1 MSKTSASHSHRTL
14 LIPTVLPSTGTGG
27 KARLLVTAGPLEG
40 REYLISKLPF
50 TIGSGLSND
59 LTIAEPTVSRQHC
72 EIVSDEQGG
81 LMIRDLGST
90 NGTSIEGVKV
100 SSARLAPNTEVHL
113 GRTRILVPV
122 VQDRP
127 EFIMSA
133 REQFGHSIGRTPL
146 IRHVFH
152 LAEQAIASSSPVLLL
167 GETGTGKEELAGD
180 IHAESP
186 RASEPFITLD
196 CNAYANNLELAKAE
210 LFGNE
215 STPSALE
222 LASNGTLFLDS
233 IDMMPMD
240 LQPLVLRALE
250 TRRDIRFIFAS
261 KQDLAAL
268 AKQGNFYQPLFCALA
283 VIVIEIPALRRR
295 RDDIPL
301 LVNSIAERLH
311 VSQNVMD
318 WCQQPSTI
326 AFLMRYNWPGNIRE
340 LRTLIEKLQSLG
352 RIPADIGAFLQG
364 NLQSDSKAA
373 LDASED
379 FSTGNDSDIA
389 ITADRPFKDLKNEI
403 IEEFERKYLSDLLAR
418 NAQNISQSA
427 RIAGIER
434 AYLQRLI
441 RKYGMRS
448 SD

>member
-1 MSKTSASHSHRTL
+1 MSKTSTSQLHQTL
-14 LIPTVLPSTGTGG
+14 LIPTVMPSSGTGG
-27 KARLLVTAGPLEG
+27 KARLLVTSGPLEG

-59 LTIAEPTVSRQHC
+59 LSIAEPTVSRQHC
-72 EIVSDEQGG
+72 EIVSDGQGG
-81 LMIRDLGST
+81 LMINDLGST

-100 SSARLAPNTEVHL
+100 TSARLAPNTEVQL
-113 GRTRILVPV
+113 GRTRIIVPI

-127 EFIMSA
+127 NLVMSA

-146 IRHVFH
+146 MRHVFY
-152 LAEQAIASSSPVLLL
+152 LAEQARNATSSVLIL
-167 GETGTGKEELAGD
+167 GETGTGKEELARD
-180 IHAESP
+180 IHSESP
-186 RASEPFITLD
+186 RAEAPFITLD
-196 CNAYANNLELAKAE
+196 CNAYANNLELAKIE

-233 IDMMPMD
+233 IDMMPTD

-250 TRRDIRFIFAS
+250 TRQDIRFIFAS
-261 KQDLAAL
+261 KQDLAQL
-268 AKQGNFYQPLFCALA
+268 AKQGDFYQPLYCALA
-283 VIVIEIPALRRR
+283 VIVIEMPALRRR

-301 LVNSIAERLH
+301 LINSIAERLH
-311 VSQNVMD
+311 VSEHVMD
-318 WCQQPSTI
+318 WCQQPSTV

-340 LRTLIEKLQSLG
+340 LRTLIERIQSLG

-364 NLQSDSKAA
+364 NLQSEAKLQAEGGD
-373 LDASED
+373 DCPPC
-379 FSTGNDSDIA
+379 GDSDIT
-389 ITADRPFKDLKNEI
+389 ISADRPFKDLKNEI
-403 IEEFERKYLSDLLAR
+403 IEEFERKYLSDLLSR
-418 NAQNISQSA
+418 KAQNISQCA

-441 RKYGMRS
+441 RKYGMR
-448 SD
+448 D